1 MSENVVCIIILI
13 PAALYGA
20 TVYGFTMFFSLLLA
34 AFAPGAFVVRR
45 LADAVCLRPLGLAE
59 RRRVGREDAD
69 AEVDAVGL
77 ELRLALHRS
86 HNFCR
91 FRVLSAAH
99 APQIDVCGEAEV
111 GEMSLGLELCG
122 RSHRATSCE
131 HAVGHTYPR

>member
-1 MSENVVCIIILI
+1 MSENVVFIIILI
-13 PAALYGA
+13 PVALYGA

-77 ELRLALHRS
+77 ELRFALHRS
-86 HNFCR
+86 RAASCC
-91 FRVLSAAH
+91 VLALSAVH
-99 APQIDVCGEAEV
+99 AAEIVFV
-111 GEMSLGLELCG
+111 GNEMSNFG
-122 RSHRATSCE
+122 RGTKQRSQR
-131 HAVGHTYPR
+131 RLRLL